1 MSNELT
7 GKETCNCCG
16 HIIAKPKTIL
26 SINNFRQYITEINN
40 LDELDASKEY
50 LTRFIRSRC
59 SNNGIAKSFL
69 ENLERKIAEHEGKF
83 FEINS
88 IRLWILSFI
97 NNPIDCDPSNPS
109 KEMYLYR
116 HLQSNYLKLPQG
128 INETF
133 TEFYNKYVQTT
144 EIPLGK
150 NQVSRTLNALGLKS
164 VMKKI
169 KTPGNKPKCCMVLSA
184 TKDELIE
191 ILQKNGLL

>member
-7 GKETCNCCG
+7 GKEICNCCG

-26 SINNFRQYITEINN
+26 SINNFRQYVTEINN
-40 LDELDASKEY
+40 LDELVASKDY
-50 LTRFIRSRC
+50 LTRFIRSRY
-59 SNNGIAKSFL
+59 NNSGLAKSFL
-69 ENLERKIAEHEGKF
+69 ENLEIKIAEHEGEF

-97 NNPIDCDPSNPS
+97 NNPS

-133 TEFYNKYVQTT
+133 TEFYNKYAQTT

-150 NQVSRTLNALGLKS
+150 NQVSRTLSALGLKS

-169 KTPGNKPKCCMVLSA
+169 KTPDNKPKCCMILSA
-184 TKDELIE
+184 TKDELLE